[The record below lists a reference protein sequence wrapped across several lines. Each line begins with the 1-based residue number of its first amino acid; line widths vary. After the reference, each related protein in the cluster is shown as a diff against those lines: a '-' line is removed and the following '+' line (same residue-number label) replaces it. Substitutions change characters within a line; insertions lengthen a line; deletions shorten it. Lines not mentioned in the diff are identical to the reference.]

1 MAKYRKD
8 RPWELKVTWALA
20 IVMLLLVFGF
30 FFQSYQEMRKI
41 APVQVA
47 VERITGAA
55 TSDGTMD
62 DSESELEIESEN
74 AEP

>member
-1 MAKYRKD
+1 
-8 RPWELKVTWALA
+8 
-20 IVMLLLVFGF
+20 MLFLVFGF
-30 FFQSYQEMRKI
+30 FYQSYLEMREF

-55 TSDGTMD
+55 TPDGTTD
-62 DSESELEIESEN
+62 DSESEHEVESEN